1 MEKRSIRCPKGPA
14 TIFLIQ
20 SITYFF
26 TLFSTVLLTQITGEA
41 REMEPLAI
49 FRIVLWSATNLI
61 TSIILFSKKYNNTLL
76 VATGVLLIPSIFSLF
91 FNITPYSISE
101 FVFHLILIAFTYIM
115 VNMPETPIRERIA
128 KFRFIIPL
136 FQFVL
141 ILISTIQTIQNLYE
155 NVVKATGLPL
165 SDGMNIAVVLLP
177 SILGAVAGFLPVLC
191 YIWLTN
197 WLANPLKNAP
207 KKDLNIIN
215 K

>member
-1 MEKRSIRCPKGPA
+1 MNEKTIRRPVGPA
-14 TIFLIQ
+14 IIFLLQ
-20 SITYFF
+20 GITFFF

-49 FRIVLWSATNLI
+49 FRIVLWGATNLI

-76 VATGVLLIPSIFSLF
+76 VATGVLLIPSIFGLF

-101 FVFHLILIAFTYIM
+101 IVFYLILIAFTYIM
-115 VNMPETPIRERIA
+115 VNMSETPIRDKA
-128 KFRFIIPL
+128 VKFRFVIPL

-141 ILISTIQTIQNLYE
+141 ILVSTIQTILSLYE

-177 SILGAVAGFLPVLC
+177 SILGAVAGFLPVLG
-191 YIWLTN
+191 YAWLSN
-197 WLANPLKNAP
+197 WLVNPH
-207 KKDLNIIN
+207 KKQAL
-215 K
+215 